1 MGLELQWGCLCA
13 ASVHAGLA
21 SLVERE
27 GANLEGRRIL
37 MYSYGSGLAASLWS
51 VIGRRV
57 EGRFALSSVSSKVCT
72 LHMHSQRALLPRT
85 SCTC

>member
-1 MGLELQWGCLCA
+1 MLLTQKLRVAEAGHQSQWALPPCA

-51 VIGRRV
+51 VVGRRV
-57 EGRFALSSVSSKVCT
+57 EGKFALSNISSQVC
-72 LHMHSQRALLPRT
+72 
-85 SCTC
+85 